1 MPLKPCN
8 TENMRKFV
16 EALRSGKY
24 RQGQKRLEK
33 SSNGKTYNCCL
44 GVACRVAMA
53 DGLNLTTNVGTSAMT
68 DDTMTSF
75 NLDTA
80 FMPGAVADWLGL
92 DCQAESDD
100 LSDGCVNNPGI
111 LVNYGDEPK
120 LIAATT
126 LNDTHNSSFSV
137 IADAFERTYLTD

>member
-1 MPLKPCN
+1 MPHKTCN

-24 RQGQKRLEK
+24 QQGQKRLEK
-33 SSNGKTYNCCL
+33 SLNGVTYNCCL

-53 DGLNLTTNVGTSAMT
+53 DGLNLTTNVGTGSIYEGPV
-68 DDTMTSF
+68 TSF
-75 NLDTA
+75 ELDTA

-92 DCQAESDD
+92 DYQTEFDD
-100 LSDGCVNNPGI
+100 LSDGNANNPGL
-111 LVNYGDEPK
+111 LVDDSGELK
-120 LIAATT
+120 LLSASM
-126 LNDTHNSSFSV
+126 LNDSLNLSFSE